1 MRKFIRRAERPRA
14 ASGRQSIAKLIADG
28 AELQERLRRA
38 RVLDREDAGRGA
50 ALRAAVRPYLQLV
63 DGDARDEHTGLSL
76 RDIWR
81 YFRYTW
87 SIPQTPIPGRHLHYL
102 VRDAAHEHDAVI
114 GIAGLS
120 NCAVQLVPRDGA
132 IGWSAAGLS
141 AALAAFL
148 KRGSARQAVDRSLSL
163 QGVYG
168 WLNGLFPNDGARSV
182 RSGEA
187 LGRVLDWLVDELS
200 TGIGETECRG
210 LATQQEIAAPTTPEV
225 IARLRALSRRRIPKC
240 MSFL

>member
-1 MRKFIRRAERPRA
+1 MRRRKQAIRNKLKPRVLQQFASPTVRKFIRRAERPRA

-114 GIAGLS
+114 GIAGLN
-120 NCAVQLVPRDGA
+120 NCAVQL
-132 IGWSAAGLS
+132 
-141 AALAAFL
+141 
-148 KRGSARQAVDRSLSL
+148 
-163 QGVYG
+163 
-168 WLNGLFPNDGARSV
+168 
-182 RSGEA
+182 
-187 LGRVLDWLVDELS
+187 
-200 TGIGETECRG
+200 
-210 LATQQEIAAPTTPEV
+210 
-225 IARLRALSRRRIPKC
+225 ARLSQLG
-240 MSFL
+240 FG